1 MWFVFDIRRRCD
13 IAFGYF
19 AFGNVYEAGG
29 HCSTGYPAKAAGVFH
44 AASFM
49 RGTLAS
55 IVCLTAFF
63 VPASPSLA
71 DPPPRSILVFVQS
84 DPRGPFH
91 NQMFG
96 ALRSVIDNEAREPVS
111 LYLEYLDR
119 SRFTAPSYQD
129 EQRRYLEAKY
139 RDRPIGVIVGFGGG
153 TLPFALSLRAS
164 AFPNVPLVFGQ
175 VDETTYRSLP
185 PERNVT
191 GHIVRLELLDMVAIA
206 RAAVPGLKNIALVGD
221 ALDQQPVFRHFRE
234 YLPQVA
240 KEFTLIDLTG
250 LPMPELQQR
259 VASLPEATAILYTAI
274 YSDGRG
280 TYYPPADALKLFASK
295 ANRPIVIS
303 IETNLGS
310 GAIGGYLLAA
320 EPMGTAAAQLALRVL
335 EGEDPNSIP
344 VTKLDAVRPV
354 FDWQQLERWGIKSS
368 ALPANSDIRF
378 RPDGKHA
385 QKYMQLAAASF
396 AIAVLVGVVTFAFY
410 EHTKRRHAETATRQR
425 ISELAVMS
433 RQATAGEM
441 SAAIAHELNQPLGSI
456 LNNTET
462 AELLLNSNAPNTIQ
476 LRELLQDIR
485 HSDQRATEIIRQLR
499 ALMSKQTSNFIR
511 LDLNEIAEEAIGIA
525 RIQANA
531 KGVTLHAACSPGDIE
546 VIGDTIQLQ
555 QVVINLVF
563 NAIDAVSARPEVF
576 RNIVVSTSL
585 ASNKFG
591 EISVSDSGPG
601 IPKEN
606 LDRIFEPFFT
616 TKDNGMGVGLSLCRT
631 IIEAHNGSIW
641 GGNGLAGGAVF
652 RFCLPVANGGT
663 QHDK

>member
-13 IAFGYF
+13 LAFANFCG
-19 AFGNVYEAGG
+19 AGG
-29 HCSTGYPAKAAGVFH
+29 HCSSGHPAKATHVIDATMY
-44 AASFM
+44 M
-49 RGTLAS
+49 RGIGAS

-63 VPASPSLA
+63 APACPSHA
-71 DPPPRSILVFVQS
+71 EPPPRSILVLVQS

-119 SRFTAPSYQD
+119 SRFTSPAYQD
-129 EQRRYLEAKY
+129 EQRRHLEAKY
-139 RDRPIGVIVGFGGG
+139 RDRPLGAIVGFGGG
-153 TLPFALSLRAS
+153 TLPFAVSLKES
-164 AFPNVPLVFGQ
+164 AFPNIPLVFGQ
-175 VDETTYRSLP
+175 VDETTYRALP
-185 PERNVT
+185 PERNMT

-221 ALDQQPVFRHFRE
+221 ALDQQPVFRHFLE
-234 YLPQVA
+234 SIPQVA

-250 LPMPELQQR
+250 LPMSELQQR
-259 VASLPEATAILYTAI
+259 VATLPEATAILYTAI

-280 TYYPPADALKLFASK
+280 TYYPPADALKLFAGK
-295 ANRPIVIS
+295 ANRPIIIAV
-303 IETNLGS
+303 ETNLGS
-310 GAIGGYLLAA
+310 GALGGYLLAA
-320 EPMGTAAAQLALRVL
+320 EPIGAAAAQLALRIL
-335 EGEDPNSIP
+335 DGEDPNTIP
-344 VTKLDAVRPV
+344 VTKLDAVKPV
-354 FDWQQLERWGIKSS
+354 FDWRQMERWNVSLS
-368 ALPANSDIRF
+368 ALPPNSETRF

-385 QKYMQLAAASF
+385 QKYMQLGAASF
-396 AIAVLVGVVTFAFY
+396 AIAVLVGLVTLAFY
-410 EHTKRRHAETATRQR
+410 EHTRRRHAETATRER

-499 ALMSKQTSNFIR
+499 ALTSKQTSNFIR

-525 RIQANA
+525 RIQANS
-531 KGVTLHAACSPGDIE
+531 KGVTLHASFAPQKIE
-546 VIGDTIQLQ
+546 VVGDTIQLQ
-555 QVVINLVF
+555 QVVLNLIF
-563 NAIDAVSARPEVF
+563 NGIDALNGRPHGLRDV
-576 RNIVVSTSL
+576 VVSTSL
-585 ASNKFG
+585 ASNGLG
-591 EISVSDSGPG
+591 EVSVSDSGSG
-601 IPKEN
+601 IPTED
-606 LDRIFEPFFT
+606 LERIFNAFFT

-631 IIEAHNGSIW
+631 IIEAHKGSIW